1 LVNERRDGARR
12 GREPIGACHETSN
25 AKTSFCSCRRLRGL
39 CRAGVGAIA
48 ARSGGVAEY
57 AKSTGANCTAAAK
70 RALDSGFVKAVAI
83 SDMFEIQS
91 SKLALEKKS
100 RGDRQFARRMIH
112 DHGQTSEQ
120 LKRLVADGRVTAPL
134 PTGLDGAHQ
143 QMLDQLRNDNGAEF
157 DKAYDQMQLNGHK
170 EAIALFESY
179 ARNGDNA
186 ALKSWAATT
195 LPHLQEHLALAEKL
209 SQR

>member
-1 LVNERRDGARR
+1 MKRPVPKPAFVL
-12 GREPIGACHETSN
+12 
-25 AKTSFCSCRRLRGL
+25 
-39 CRAGVGAIA
+39 
-48 ARSGGVAEY
+48 
-57 AKSTGANCTAAAK
+57 AAACVVFAAPALAQSPPD
-70 RALDSGFVKAVAI
+70 RAASPSTQNQPAQTAQPQQNAPSTADFVKAVAI

-143 QMLDQLRNDNGAEF
+143 QMLDQLRNDNGADF
-157 DKAYDQMQLNGHK
+157 DKTYDQMQLNGHK